1 MRKNLPLAVTVLALL
16 CCRLSNAQSYVGHA
30 LDNYSGVHG
39 LIVNPASVVDSRQR
53 ADINLFSFA
62 AFGGSDYF
70 STDFSA
76 ILESEDGFTF
86 EDDMQLNVMDENQFF
101 LNIDILGPS
110 FMFNLTPRSSIGF
123 TSRLRGFMNLNNING
138 RLYESVEEGFDLG
151 EDYDFDMRNFSGTI
165 HSWGEL
171 GLTYGRILM
180 DGNRHFLKGGV
191 TLKYLQGAGS
201 TFASSSNLSGQY
213 SANSGTLTTTGSLQ
227 YASTQGFNSN
237 DIDFEEPT
245 GGFGADIGFIYE
257 YRREPE
263 LDSIVGHSDYKFR
276 LGLSVTDFGSI
287 SYKGSTVTSYDMDGV
302 TTTTAQFEG
311 RDLET
316 VLKEK
321 YDYTERTTDSEIKL
335 PTALHIVLDYNLQ
348 KRLYVSLHGSLSLI
362 GESTQQAS
370 RVINTLTATP
380 RYESRWFS
388 FYLPVSIRQYDGVA
402 MGAGLRLGPLTVG
415 SGSIV
420 TNYISDDS
428 QTADVYVGLKIPLY
442 R

>member
-1 MRKNLPLAVTVLALL
+1 M
-16 CCRLSNAQSYVGHA
+16 
-30 LDNYSGVHG
+30 
-39 LIVNPASVVDSRQR
+39 
-53 ADINLFSFA
+53 
-62 AFGGSDYF
+62 
-70 STDFSA
+70 
-76 ILESEDGFTF
+76 
-86 EDDMQLNVMDENQFF
+86 
-101 LNIDILGPS
+101 
-110 FMFNLTPRSSIGF
+110 
-123 TSRLRGFMNLNNING
+123 
-138 RLYESVEEGFDLG
+138 
-151 EDYDFDMRNFSGTI
+151 
-165 HSWGEL
+165 
-171 GLTYGRILM
+171 
-180 DGNRHFLKGGV
+180 
-191 TLKYLQGAGS
+191 
-201 TFASSSNLSGQY
+201 
-213 SANSGTLTTTGSLQ
+213 
-227 YASTQGFNSN
+227 
-237 DIDFEEPT
+237 
-245 GGFGADIGFIYE
+245 
-257 YRREPE
+257 
-263 LDSIVGHSDYKFR
+263 GHSDYKFR

-415 SGSIV
+415 SGSII